1 MRQDGLIERFIAS
14 FDKLDEMTENPE
26 IYPLVSQLAVG
37 SPDPYG
43 RLRWSPM
50 KVSTDASQL
59 DFLMA
64 KLPARLPPLYEQL
77 ILSYRWA
84 EVDLRTF
91 RLLPNPPPA
100 GLDAM
105 FTEMSRDP
113 AFWKSL
119 PQAGYIQFGRGPDM
133 DYDPVC
139 FDIRSRTKSKDYR
152 VVKIDHEEILCN
164 NRVKVVSELAPSFER
179 LMVQTIELAD
189 RANGMGAPPE

>member
-64 KLPARLPPLYEQL
+64 KLPARL
-77 ILSYRWA
+77 
-84 EVDLRTF
+84 
-91 RLLPNPPPA
+91 LL
-100 GLDAM
+100 
-105 FTEMSRDP
+105 FT
-113 AFWKSL
+113 
-119 PQAGYIQFGRGPDM
+119 
-133 DYDPVC
+133 
-139 FDIRSRTKSKDYR
+139 
-152 VVKIDHEEILCN
+152 N
-164 NRVKVVSELAPSFER
+164 N
-179 LMVQTIELAD
+179 
-189 RANGMGAPPE
+189 